1 MFELHGLI
9 SVRIVAA
16 VLAVAALMVSPV
28 AEAAQCGDEMSS
40 AIYPNETI
48 DADTSDGS
56 EQDGPQL
63 QGCAHGHCHH
73 LFAALVSDSHG
84 QAFGEA
90 VIVTTSFPDVKIAG
104 EAHGL
109 PQRPP
114 RS

>member
-28 AEAAQCGDEMSS
+28 VEAAQCGDEMSS

-63 QGCAHGHCHH
+63 
-73 LFAALVSDSHG
+73 
-84 QAFGEA
+84 
-90 VIVTTSFPDVKIAG
+90 
-104 EAHGL
+104 
-109 PQRPP
+109 
-114 RS
+114 